1 MTLRAY
7 LIIMSI
13 ATLAC
18 WGAFVFVLNT
28 INPFATNWV
37 GFLLFYI
44 SLFLSLMGTI
54 SIVGFL
60 IRFACLK
67 HELAFRAV
75 KAAFRQSF
83 LFAFLIVAVLFLSSR
98 DLLTWLNLLLLVAG
112 LSLIEYFLISYDR
125 NRIIKGGI

>member
-18 WGAFVFVLNT
+18 WGAFVFVLST
-28 INPFATNWV
+28 VDPMATNWV
-37 GFLLFYI
+37 GFALFYT
-44 SLFLSLMGTI
+44 SLFLSIMGTA

-60 IRFACLK
+60 IRFTCLK
-67 HELAFRAV
+67 HELAFRSV

-83 LFAFLIVAVLFLSSR
+83 LFSSLLVAVLFLSSQGF
-98 DLLTWLNLLLLVAG
+98 LTWLNLILLIIG

-125 NRIIKGGI
+125 SRIMKGGI